1 LGTSTGAGVG
11 AGGSVGAAVEVGSGF
26 PPHAARIT
34 ASRSTVPRSNKLFFI
49 DIYDILL
56 SMGFVQRGISSLRRQ
71 HLLKI
76 LRVFESF

>member
-1 LGTSTGAGVG
+1 
-11 AGGSVGAAVEVGSGF
+11 VGSGF
-26 PPHAARIT
+26 PPHAARMT

-56 SMGFVQRGISSLRRQ
+56 SMGFVVRGMGSLERE

-76 LRVFESF
+76 LRVFQSF